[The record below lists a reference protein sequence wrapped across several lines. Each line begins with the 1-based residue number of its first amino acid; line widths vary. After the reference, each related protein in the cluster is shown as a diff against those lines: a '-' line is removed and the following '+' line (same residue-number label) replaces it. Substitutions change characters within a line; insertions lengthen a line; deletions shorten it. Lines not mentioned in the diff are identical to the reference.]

1 MYLARL
7 DFLST
12 EVALCQGSGQGG
24 VVADDL
30 VPPEVSLLPKAIPQV
45 FQVKDNVKCMKLA
58 RERESS
64 LVPCASLQC
73 DCLTSSW

>member
-7 DFLST
+7 DYLST
-12 EVALCQGSGQGG
+12 EVALGQESGQGG

-45 FQVKDNVKCMKLA
+45 FQVKLA

-73 DCLTSSW
+73 DCSPSSW

>member
-12 EVALCQGSGQGG
+12 KVALGQGSGQGG

-30 VPPEVSLLPKAIPQV
+30 VPPEVSPPKGV
-45 FQVKDNVKCMKLA
+45 STGLA
-58 RERESS
+58 GEG
-64 LVPCASLQC
+64 
-73 DCLTSSW
+73 